1 MHRAEASGLE
11 HPPAM
16 RVVGSEPFD
25 VVRQARRTRRQR
37 VGAYASHRR
46 AVFADAVLRKSAD
59 GGGLGR
65 ESQMHPKADAFDGH
79 RGDLSQAKVVA
90 AERGTSDLPLFTAEY
105 GDYSSQPGVGQ
116 RHHLR
121 ADAARLDVLDGGDG
135 LAQPLRVVVA
145 VVEHDRRIVLRG
157 GACRGTGELR
167 QAGYFQHR
175 SGRAVHGR
183 RVHQSFGI
191 GGRGDQ
197 HGRPR
202 PLDGQRVRGTVVAD
216 VEVRI
221 YLPSRPCHAPRVAS
235 WVGAFPVVLQR
246 RTVS

>member
-1 MHRAEASGLE
+1 MRAFGTESL
-11 HPPAM
+11 
-16 RVVGSEPFD
+16 D
-25 VVRQARRTRRQR
+25 VVRPARCTQRRRVGAHAAARRT
-37 VGAYASHRR
+37 
-46 AVFADAVLRKSAD
+46 VFGNAVLRQSAD
-59 GGGLGR
+59 GGGLGC

-79 RGDLSQAKVVA
+79 RGNLSEAKVVA
-90 AERGTSDLPLFTAEY
+90 AERGASDLPLFAAEY
-105 GDYSSQPGVGQ
+105 RHYSAQPGMGQ

-121 ADAARLDVLDGGDG
+121 ADAARLDVPHGGDG

-157 GACRGTGELR
+157 GACRSAGELR
-167 QAGYFQHR
+167 QAGDFQHR
-175 SGRAVHGR
+175 SGRTVHGR

-202 PLDGQRVRGTVVAD
+202 PLDGQRVRGAIVAD

-221 YLPSRPCHAPRVAS
+221 PLPSRPCHGPRALRR
-235 WVGAFPVVLQR
+235 VGEFPAILQR
-246 RTVS
+246 ATIS